1 MPKFR
6 IIISSPDDLDSF
18 TIDTVIEN
26 AVDEAD
32 ALEQLRRNT
41 PPIPAEERDTV
52 SRPKQ
57 NLRFVRD

>member
-6 IIISSPDDLDSF
+6 IIISSPDDIDTF

-32 ALEQLRRNT
+32 ALDQLRTRT
-41 PPIPAEERDTV
+41 QPLPPEDRGKA
-52 SRPKQ
+52 RPKQ
-57 NLRFVRD
+57 NLRAVRD